1 MSPGLSLGAGHFLSH
16 EGGTGSSVWGGYGP
30 GRHDHRTRKG
40 GSVPNPAC
48 QTPGEEQPGCMS
60 AQNQAR
66 GSGLKAGPG
75 HRRLCAGVGG
85 STRRP
90 PQSAAMGGGAVRC
103 ERGCGADARA
113 AAAAATE
120 EPEPSK
126 SDHELVSVERKG
138 VGVEK
143 SVPARGT
150 APAAAGVGGGAAGT
164 LRALSGAG
172 GTGRR
177 WSPGQA
183 GP

>member
-1 MSPGLSLGAGHFLSH
+1 MQAPGDVARTFPRCRPFSLARRWHREQWGVGMAPVGTTTGRGKGAQSLTLPVRRQGR
-16 EGGTGSSVWGGYGP
+16 SS
-30 GRHDHRTRKG
+30 R
-40 GSVPNPAC
+40 
-48 QTPGEEQPGCMS
+48 GCMS

-90 PQSAAMGGGAVRC
+90 RQSAAMGGGAVRC

-113 AAAAATE
+113 AAAAASE

-138 VGVEK
+138 VGVGK

-150 APAAAGVGGGAAGT
+150 APATAGVGG
-164 LRALSGAG
+164 GAG